1 MGVPIGIARHPY
13 PLGGAQAAA
22 ANRPIGGTVPV
33 GTAFAMTLPAII
45 QTYLDA
51 YNRKDVAALVA
62 CVADSIVFEHVSGE
76 GNGVR
81 VEGREAFAKL
91 AAQGA
96 ALFTTRHQAARTAV
110 VEGDRVAIEVDWQGI
125 PAVDLG
131 SMAAGV
137 PVTRR
142 GASFL
147 TIAEG
152 RLIRIV
158 DIS

>member
-1 MGVPIGIARHPY
+1 
-13 PLGGAQAAA
+13 
-22 ANRPIGGTVPV
+22 
-33 GTAFAMTLPAII
+33 MTLRAII

-51 YNRKDVAALVA
+51 YNRKDVAALIA
-62 CVADSIVFEHVSGE
+62 CVADSIAFEHASSE

-81 VEGREAFAKL
+81 VEGREAFANL

-96 ALFTTRHQAARTAV
+96 ALFTMRHQTVRTAV
-110 VEGDRVAIEVDWQGI
+110 VEGDRVAIEVDWRGI

-147 TIAEG
+147 TIAKG